1 MNISLLQFPNKSH
14 RKSVLIPDHNANLA
28 ELLGIIFGDG
38 AIGNPWQVVI
48 SLNSILDRKYAS
60 YVTQLFNGLFG
71 ITCAVRKRP
80 NQNTLVVV
88 CSSTTI
94 VDYLIE
100 KGATRGNK
108 LKQNLDIP
116 SWIKNDNNFLKF
128 FIRGL
133 VDTDGCIYLHR
144 HFIKQNYYVNI
155 GLCFTNFSTD
165 IITSVDIFLKQ
176 NGIKSH
182 VADKGRRIY
191 LYTEESVKKYLDIFG
206 SSNPRI
212 YEKYTDWK
220 NKKIT
225 GGV

>member
-1 MNISLLQFPNKSH
+1 MNTSLLQFPNKSH
-14 RKSVLIPDHNANLA
+14 RKPVLLPNHNTNLA

-48 SLNSILDRKYAS
+48 SLNSISDRKYAS
-60 YVTQLFNGLFG
+60 YVAQLFNDLFG
-71 ITCAVRKRP
+71 IKCAMRKRP

-100 KGATRGNK
+100 KGTARGNK
-108 LKQNLDIP
+108 LKQNLGIP
-116 SWIKNDNNFLKF
+116 SWIKTDNNFLKF

-133 VDTDGCIYLHR
+133 VDTDGCIYLHK
-144 HFIKQNYYVNI
+144 HFTKQKYYVNI

-165 IITSVDIFLKQ
+165 IITSVDTFLKQ
-176 NGIKSH
+176 NGIRSH

-191 LYTEESVKKYLDIFG
+191 LYNEESVKNYLDIFG

-212 YEKYTDWK
+212 YEKYTVWR
-220 NKKIT
+220 NKKT
-225 GGV
+225 N

>member
-1 MNISLLQFPNKSH
+1 MDISTLQFANKSH
-14 RKSVLIPDHNANLA
+14 RKQVIIPSHNIKLA

-48 SLNSILDRKYAS
+48 SLNSISDKEYAS
-60 YVTQLFNGLFG
+60 NVTKIFYDLFG
-71 ITCAVRKRP
+71 ITCNIRKRP
-80 NQNTLVVV
+80 NQNTLVIV

-94 VDYLIE
+94 VDYLVG
-100 KGATRGNK
+100 KGAARGNK

-116 SWIKNDNNFLKF
+116 YWIKTNDNFLKY

-133 VDTDGCIYLHR
+133 IDTDGCIYFHK
-144 HFIKQNYYVNI
+144 HFTKQKYYVNI

-165 IITSVDIFLKQ
+165 IIKSVNKFLKQ
-176 NGIKSH
+176 LGIRSH
-182 VADKGRRIY
+182 IADKGRRIY
-191 LYTEESVKKYLDIFG
+191 LYSEESVEKYLDIFG

-212 YEKYTDWK
+212 YEKYTAWK
-220 NKKIT
+220 NKKIN